1 MLTWDFEADLAA
13 SRVYLMGKIADG
25 LDEDSDYREYYRK
38 ANNLRQSMNRR
49 RRQLNDLWVKHNL
62 PETTE
67 AEKQELKKQLNRLME
82 EILGR
87 ACRITMNYY
96 RFVGGLDAAEA
107 AERARFQLPKRSG

>member
-13 SRVYLMGKIADG
+13 SRVHLMSKIADG
-25 LDEDSDYREYYRK
+25 VDEDSDYRELHRK
-38 ANNLRQSMNRR
+38 AHNLRNQMNRR
-49 RRQLNDLWVKHNL
+49 RRQLNDLWIKHNL

-67 AEKQELKKQLNRLME
+67 SEKQELKKQLNQLVV

-87 ACRITMNYY
+87 AYRITMIYY

-107 AERARFQLPKRSG
+107 TERARFKLPNRSS